1 MCSEGFSRLLGEGL
15 LVLEEIKVYVK
26 DFCICSGMGLSLLS
40 KMNIF
45 VCIGMFRASF
55 SVP

>member
-26 DFCICSGMGLSLLS
+26 DFCICSGMGLSVLS
-40 KMNIF
+40 F